1 MAIGTG
7 TALLLGAGAGLL
19 GAGMQSSAARSA
31 AQTQAQSAQ
40 QAAELQYRTAQDT
53 LALQREMYEKGLG
66 FQKDVYETGLRFG
79 EPYREA
85 GYGALTR
92 IGELLPSLT
101 APVSREEILGLPG
114 YQFAIEQGTGA
125 ARQGMNVGGGGSN
138 VDRAAQKFAIDY
150 TLGTAMPQV
159 IAQRSNIYNTLAGIA
174 GIGQTGTGQTLNAG
188 QTFAQQAGQMGQQYG
203 TNVANIS
210 GNTAGAIGQLGVGA
224 GSALA
229 AGQIGSANALAGGI
243 GNIGNTALMYSL
255 LQRQPA
261 SIPTPG

>member
-1 MAIGTG
+1 MAVGTG
-7 TALLLGAGAGLL
+7 TALLLGAGAGLV

-40 QAAELQYRTAQDT
+40 QAADLTAQ
-53 LALQREMYEKGLG
+53 LGRENLGFQREVYEKGL
-66 FQKDVYETGLRFG
+66 ELS
-79 EPYREA
+79 EPYRQA

-92 IGELLPSLT
+92 IGELLPGLT
-101 APVSREEILGLPG
+101 TPVSREEILGLPG

-174 GIGQTGTGQTLNAG
+174 GLGQTGSSQGITAG
-188 QTFAQQAGQMGQQYG
+188 QAAG
-203 TNVANIS
+203 TNIGNIYGS
-210 GNTAGAIGQLGVGA
+210 MAGNLGQAAIGA